1 MESIINAFNLR
12 FTLVYL
18 SVALF
23 AVILINEYVNRRK
36 NSDDIQN
43 VLLLFYA
50 LVMILLI
57 GIRDKKVGSDSERS
71 LIYFTGARVI
81 RSLSELKDIGTYFI
95 SLFAR
100 KLSDNYKVF
109 FTLNAVLYVVPIIV
123 GIRNLTQKNRFLVFF
138 IVISMFF
145 FKTMGINT
153 TRQGISFSFFFLA
166 VTYFDKKKW
175 LSIVFFIIAFFNH
188 ASIIIPIAV
197 FLMSTRIQNLKVIFF
212 IYIAATGLSLINF
225 NLNELLGKIPVINIL
240 VQERLDQYYAKVP
253 VTSYKTGFRVNFFT
267 FNTIFA
273 VIGYYTLKNI
283 QIAEEYIRYKRFY
296 VTYMLTSSFF
306 FLMFSAAFSDRFG
319 FLSWIFIPFL
329 MYPYTQTNKSIG
341 FINLLGVFFICFF
354 LFLIFNLK

>member
-1 MESIINAFNLR
+1 MEAIIDAFNLR

-23 AVILINEYVNRRK
+23 AVILINEYVSRRK

-43 VLLLFYA
+43 LLLLFYA

-71 LIYFTGARVI
+71 LIYFTGARVV

-95 SLFAR
+95 SLLAR
-100 KLSDNYKVF
+100 KLSDNYKAF
-109 FTLNAVLYVVPIIV
+109 FTLNAILYVVPIII

-166 VTYFDKKKW
+166 VTFFDKKKW
-175 LSIVFFIIAFFNH
+175 LSIVFFIVAFFNH

-197 FLMSTRIQNLKVIFF
+197 FLMSTKISNLKVIFS
-212 IYIAATGLSLINF
+212 IYIVATILSLVNF

-240 VQERLDQYYAKVP
+240 VQERLDQYYAKG
-253 VTSYKTGFRVNFFT
+253 SQIAYKTGFRINFFA

-273 VIGYYTLKNI
+273 IIGYYTLKNI
-283 QIAEEYIRYKRFY
+283 ENIEEYLRYKRFY

-329 MYPYTQTNKSIG
+329 MYPYTQTNKKIG
-341 FINLLGVFFICFF
+341 FINLLGVFFICFS

>member
-1 MESIINAFNLR
+1 MEAIINAFDLR
-12 FTLVYL
+12 FTLIYM

-23 AVILINEYVNRRK
+23 AVILINEYVYKRK

-43 VLLLFYA
+43 FLLIFYA

-57 GIRDKKVGSDSERS
+57 GVRDKKVGSDSERS
-71 LIYFTGARVI
+71 LIYFTGAKVV
-81 RSLSELKDIGTYFI
+81 RSLNEVKDIGIYFI

-109 FTLNAVLYVVPIIV
+109 FTLNAALYVTPIII
-123 GIRNLTQKNRFLVFF
+123 GIRNLTQKNRFLIFF
-138 IVISMFF
+138 IVVSMFF

-175 LSIVFFIIAFFNH
+175 LSIVFFIVAFFNH
-188 ASIIIPIAV
+188 ASIIIPIMV
-197 FLMSTRIQNLKVIFF
+197 FIMSTRINNLKVIFS
-212 IYIAATGLSLINF
+212 IYIAATVLSLVNF
-225 NLNELLGKIPVINIL
+225 NLNELLGKIPVINVL
-240 VQERLDQYYAKVP
+240 VEERLDQYYSKGAKVA
-253 VTSYKTGFRVNFFT
+253 YKTGFRLNFFV

-273 VIGYYTLKNI
+273 VIGYYTLKSIENI
-283 QIAEEYIRYKRFY
+283 EEHLKYKRFY
-296 VTYMLTSSFF
+296 VTYMLTSAFF

-329 MYPYTQTNKSIG
+329 MYPYTQTNKKIG

>member
-1 MESIINAFNLR
+1 MEAIINAFDLR
-12 FTLVYL
+12 FTLVYM

-23 AVILINEYVNRRK
+23 AVILINEYIYRKK
-36 NSDDIQN
+36 NSDDVQN
-43 VLLLFYA
+43 FLLLFYA

-57 GIRDKKVGSDSERS
+57 GIRDKKVGTDSERS
-71 LIYFTGARVI
+71 LIYFTGDRVV

-109 FTLNAVLYVVPIIV
+109 FTLNAALYVIPIII
-123 GIRNLTQKNRFLVFF
+123 GIRNLTQKNRFLIFF

-153 TRQGISFSFFFLA
+153 TRQGIAFSFFFLA
-166 VTYFDKKKW
+166 VTFFDKKKW
-175 LSIVFFIIAFFNH
+175 LSIIFFIIAFFNH
-188 ASIIIPIAV
+188 ASIIIPILI
-197 FLMSTRIQNLKVIFF
+197 FLMSTRIKNLKVIFF
-212 IYIAATGLSLINF
+212 IYVAATVLSLANF

-240 VQERLDQYYAKVP
+240 VQERLDQYYSKGVKVA
-253 VTSYKTGFRVNFFT
+253 YKTGFRINFFV

-273 VIGYYTLKNI
+273 VIGYYTLKGIENI
-283 QIAEEYIRYKRFY
+283 EEHLKYKRFY
-296 VTYMLTSSFF
+296 VTYMLTSAFF

-329 MYPYTQTNKSIG
+329 MYPYTQTNKKIG
-341 FINLLGVFFICFF
+341 VVNLFGVFFICFF
-354 LFLIFNLK
+354 LFLMFNLK